1 MEDKVNLLEPLL
13 EKVEAYS
20 KTSFELIRLKAL
32 DKTADVASTLAVWSV
47 FTVILSFFALTLNI
61 AIALWLGEI
70 LGKSYYGF
78 LIVASCYALAGIIF
92 LIIQSHIKAR
102 VNNSIIKQLFN

>member
-32 DKTADVASTLAVWSV
+32 DKTADVAAM
-47 FTVILSFFALTLNI
+47 FP
-61 AIALWLGEI
+61 
-70 LGKSYYGF
+70 
-78 LIVASCYALAGIIF
+78 
-92 LIIQSHIKAR
+92 R
-102 VNNSIIKQLFN
+102 